1 MIIVI
6 IIGYVLIG
14 LIEITPLVKN
24 KKFRELSLYCVLFV
38 SAFILS
44 ILLVL
49 DVEITSPA
57 VIIEKIVTS
66 IIKL

>member
-24 KKFRELSLYCVLFV
+24 KRFRELSLYCVLFV

-44 ILLVL
+44 ILLAL